1 VTSKIRGVT
10 YIDSCPRGFMS
21 KLYGVAFWLNPYLV
35 YNNERIKDM
44 RAIDLDRLQKR
55 ICDKI
60 LLPTTLEEKRTRVF
74 RALIRRYDSHIV

>member
-1 VTSKIRGVT
+1 
-10 YIDSCPRGFMS
+10 
-21 KLYGVAFWLNPYLV
+21 V

-44 RAIDLDRLQKR
+44 RAIDLDRLQNFF
-55 ICDKI
+55 CYKI

>member
-1 VTSKIRGVT
+1 
-10 YIDSCPRGFMS
+10 
-21 KLYGVAFWLNPYLV
+21 V
-35 YNNERIKDM
+35 YNNERIEDM

-60 LLPTTLEEKRTRVF
+60 LLPTTLEEKRTIVF